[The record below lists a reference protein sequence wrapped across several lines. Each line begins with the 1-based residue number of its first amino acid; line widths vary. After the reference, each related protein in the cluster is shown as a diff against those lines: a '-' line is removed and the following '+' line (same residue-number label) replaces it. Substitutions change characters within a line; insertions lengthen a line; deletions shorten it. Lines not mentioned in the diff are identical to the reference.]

1 MFGLKENSGDQK
13 HDLID
18 QIIHQEVQ
26 TPEEVDPNI
35 LLDFWFETKDHLE
48 KIEMNVLALENDL
61 QNMELIHCLLR
72 EFHTIKGLAGFVNHE
87 LIQRI
92 AHQIETRLDDCR
104 QGNRE
109 ADREVIDLI
118 LTASD
123 YIKRFCEN
131 PSLLKNPEYTYAIEN
146 YLNRVDIINAGMK
159 LDELPESP
167 SPETIDPIPNPETPG
182 PEISPIPDNASEN
195 ADAAMDIDK
204 AMDIAKAIDADVVT
218 DIGAEITGVSD
229 NTAPDAEDL
238 IISASATEDSVVDET
253 SPITEDSSITSNSSS
268 DVLTEPVL
276 TESVLGESVK
286 TDSSVA
292 NAASLAEVDAIME
305 QLQVP
310 DQVYSIPAENEAE
323 YMKAFIDETQSYLD
337 IFEQALMKFEKEPE
351 NKGFINEM
359 FRSMHTIKGMAS
371 AMGFINL
378 TALSHGIE
386 NLLQDIR
393 DDQLTASPQMIEL
406 LYLGHDHLTD
416 SLQLIKQTGKEA
428 GFEKDDLLEQ
438 LNEILAQLR
447 ETRINGNT
455 PGTGAIDPETAPE
468 AAHLPG
474 LGIDP
479 DFLQETLTGIMEWVS
494 KVDLQL
500 LLLET
505 ATETQSIILS
515 ICEYFVIINRLAH
528 LVAAE
533 LTQNIARQAVVLL
546 KKCNSGELPIDRT
559 VVDWL
564 LMSTDFLKKLAV
576 NFELNV
582 DQDFT
587 AAVTGHL
594 GQFPANE
601 LEIAEVDRA
610 SLDGAPV
617 QKLGNILIEQE
628 KLTLAEVTE
637 LLARQK
643 ADVPELRLGQIG
655 VKEGKIEP
663 EDLRES
669 LKVQQESMINLEP
682 VDHFSPVSQSA
693 VESNADPFAPFRQM
707 YGLER
712 TPGKPKIGQIMVS
725 HNIISQ
731 DELNELLV
739 QQKEENTGLKL
750 GQMVVA
756 EKKAEPKEIIQSL
769 RAQER
774 ETKTIS
780 PESDNVRVSITKVD
794 NLVDMVGELLI
805 IQSLIEQEASQRFNS
820 NDYFMTNLL
829 RMTRLTKDIQ
839 NMSMSL
845 RMISLKSTF
854 QKINRVAR
862 DAITQ
867 LNKNVSFQMNG
878 EETEIDRGVA
888 EKILD
893 PLIHLVKN
901 AISHGIESESVRAS
915 MGKPAQGLVK
925 VEASSKRGY
934 IFIEVSDD
942 GKGMDI
948 DAIRHKALEK
958 KLIDPGAN
966 YTTEEILNLVFLP
979 GFSTAEHI
987 DNISGRGVGLD
998 VVKTEMQKI
1007 GGKVEINSQPGR
1019 GLLFTLKIPINF
1031 AVFNGIIISI
1041 QEMNFIIPTQNVRRI
1056 VQIKP
1061 DQWVHSNNK
1070 KMITIREEAFQAI
1083 PIFKALGLL
1092 NPESAN
1098 LAVVLEL
1105 DGKSKALPVH
1115 GIVGKREIVLKPLG
1129 NEFGNLFWIAG
1140 ASILGDGKVSL
1151 ILDVENI
1158 FKMMEED
1165 VG

>member
-1 MFGLKENSGDQK
+1 
-13 HDLID
+13 
-18 QIIHQEVQ
+18 
-26 TPEEVDPNI
+26 
-35 LLDFWFETKDHLE
+35 
-48 KIEMNVLALENDL
+48 
-61 QNMELIHCLLR
+61 MELIHSLLR

-104 QGNRE
+104 KGNRE

-123 YIKRFCEN
+123 YIKRFCED
-131 PSLLKNPEYTYAIEN
+131 PSLLKNPEFTYAIET
-146 YLNRVDIINAGMK
+146 YLNKVDIVNAGMK
-159 LDELPESP
+159 LGEPPETH
-167 SPETIDPIPNPETPG
+167 SPETTSFIPTPETAGVETPVV
-182 PEISPIPDNASEN
+182 PNNAAETT
-195 ADAAMDIDK
+195 DAVLNIAEAIDID
-204 AMDIAKAIDADVVT
+204 
-218 DIGAEITGVSD
+218 AEINGDSD
-229 NTAPDAEDL
+229 NTALGTED
-238 IISASATEDSVVDET
+238 SGKNDFTEDSVVGGT
-253 SPITEDSSITSNSSS
+253 SAFAENTTVAPGALPDGDILSDSVLAASAVADTNFSEDS
-268 DVLTEPVL
+268 VF
-276 TESVLGESVK
+276 GESDAVVAS
-286 TDSSVA
+286 TGFSEDSAFSEGDA
-292 NAASLAEVDAIME
+292 LAASTALAEVDALVE
-305 QLQVP
+305 QIQVP
-310 DQVYSIPAENEAE
+310 EEKYTIPPECEAE
-323 YMKAFIDETQSYLD
+323 YLKTFIDETHSYLD
-337 IFEQALMKFEKEPE
+337 IFERALLKFEKEPE
-351 NKGFINEM
+351 NKEIINEM

-393 DDQLTASPQMIEL
+393 DDQLIANPNLIEL

-428 GFEKDDLLEQ
+428 GAEQDGLLEK
-438 LNEILAQLR
+438 LHEILAQLR
-447 ETRINGNT
+447 ENRS
-455 PGTGAIDPETAPE
+455 TGSPDSEKAPE
-468 AAHLPG
+468 ASHLPG

-479 DFLQETLTGIMEWVS
+479 DFLQETMKGIMDWVS
-494 KVDLQL
+494 KVELKL

-505 ATETQSIILS
+505 PAETPALILS
-515 ICEYFVIINRLAH
+515 LCEYFVIINRLAH
-528 LVAAE
+528 LVLAE
-533 LTQNIARQAVVLL
+533 QIQNIARHAVVLL
-546 KKCNSGELPIDRT
+546 KKINSGELPVDRA

-564 LMSTDFLKKLAV
+564 VQSTAYLKTLGS

-582 DQDFT
+582 DQKFT
-587 AAVTGHL
+587 AAIAVHL
-594 GQFPANE
+594 NQFPAND
-601 LEIAEVDRA
+601 LEIADVDRA

-617 QKLGNILIEQE
+617 QKLGNILMEQE

-643 ADVPELRLGQIG
+643 ADAPELRLGQLG

-663 EDLRES
+663 EELRES

-682 VDHFSPVSQSA
+682 VDRLNSA
-693 VESNADPFAPFRQM
+693 GKSGREKNADPFATFRKM
-707 YGLER
+707 YGLE
-712 TPGKPKIGQIMVS
+712 TPQAKPKIGQIMVAN
-725 HNIISQ
+725 NIISQ
-731 DELNELLV
+731 DELDQLLI
-739 QQKEENTGLKL
+739 QQKEGNKGLKL

-756 EKKAEPKEIIQSL
+756 EKKAEPREIIQSL
-769 RAQER
+769 RTQEH
-774 ETKTIS
+774 ETKTLS

-805 IQSLIEQEASQRFNS
+805 IQSLIEQEANQRFNS

-829 RMTRLTKDIQ
+829 RMARITKDIQ

-867 LNKNVSFQMNG
+867 LNKNISFQLYG

-901 AISHGIESESVRAS
+901 AISHGIEPESVRAS
-915 MGKPAQGLVK
+915 LGKPAQGLVK

-934 IFIEVSDD
+934 IFIDVSDD

-958 KLIDPGAN
+958 KLIEPGAS

-979 GFSTAEHI
+979 GFSTAETI
-987 DNISGRGVGLD
+987 NNISGRGVGLD

-1007 GGKVEINSQPGR
+1007 GGKVEINSQPGQ
-1019 GLLFTLKIPINF
+1019 GSLFTLKIPINF

-1041 QEMNFIIPTQNVRRI
+1041 AGMNFIIPTQNVRRI

-1061 DQWVHSNNK
+1061 EQWVHSNNK
-1070 KMITIREEAFQAI
+1070 KMITIREDAFQVI
-1083 PIFKALGLL
+1083 PIFKALGLTS
-1092 NPESAN
+1092 PESAI

-1105 DGKSKALPVH
+1105 DGKSKALPID

-1129 NEFGNLFWIAG
+1129 NEFSNLSWIAG